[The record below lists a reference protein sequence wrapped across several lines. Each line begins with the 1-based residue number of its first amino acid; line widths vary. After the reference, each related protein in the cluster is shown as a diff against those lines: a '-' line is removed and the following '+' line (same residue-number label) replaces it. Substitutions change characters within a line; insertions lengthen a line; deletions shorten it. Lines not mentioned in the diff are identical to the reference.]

1 MVDTGLIIALW
12 HWSMF
17 CSFVHFFF
25 KEMLSIFVT
34 SVLCVAISSFG
45 YFFKTYYLYVWG
57 GWRMLVH
64 VNAFEGQKRIS
75 FPEVGLTYGCEPPD
89 MGAQKQECPLQ
100 EQFFDFR
107 VISSASFPF
116 FRIAVSRSFTLPK
129 SYICHQFIYLKKETS
144 CVVVVVCAFNPSI
157 QVTEA
162 GGFPSSRPV

>member
-1 MVDTGLIIALW
+1 M
-12 HWSMF
+12 
-17 CSFVHFFF
+17 
-25 KEMLSIFVT
+25 
-34 SVLCVAISSFG
+34 
-45 YFFKTYYLYVWG
+45 
-57 GWRMLVH
+57 H